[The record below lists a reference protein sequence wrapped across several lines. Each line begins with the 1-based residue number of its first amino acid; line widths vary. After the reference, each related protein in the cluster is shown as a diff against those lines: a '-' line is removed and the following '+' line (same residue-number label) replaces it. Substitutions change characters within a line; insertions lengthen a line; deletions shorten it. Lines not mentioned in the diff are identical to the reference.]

1 MTVNWTS
8 HIRQFQRMVK
18 KMNNRLIIVFL
29 ISILISSLLH
39 SQIAEQAL
47 WSNCDI
53 PEKNMDKILKW
64 LNKSMNEA
72 KNAVK
77 NGRWYNNENHKFKP
91 CKIQEIENLYKNLI
105 FEYDCTCGE
114 CGRGGPSHKYAK
126 DRPFIRICQP
136 LDMYSNKEVDL
147 NKASKKLCGCI
158 QGLIVHELI
167 HAAGDDTEEGAV
179 DCSKILYPCAIDPYG
194 DETPDHSNCTC
205 CK

>member
-1 MTVNWTS
+1 VNS
-8 HIRQFQRMVK
+8 
-18 KMNNRLIIVFL
+18 RLIIVFL
-29 ISILISSLLH
+29 ISILILRLLH
-39 SQIAEQAL
+39 AQSAEQAP
-47 WSNCDI
+47 WSNCNFSQNI
-53 PEKNMDKILKW
+53 GDKILEW
-64 LNKSMNEA
+64 LNDAMNEA
-72 KNAVK
+72 KEAVK
-77 NGRWYNNENHKFKP
+77 NGRIYDNGNHKLPP
-91 CKIQEIENLYKNLI
+91 CKIKEIENLYKNII

-114 CGRGGPSHKYAK
+114 CGRGWKHHKIAK
-126 DRPFIRICQP
+126 DRPYIRICQP

-179 DCSKILYPCAIDPYG
+179 DCAKILYPCAIDPYG

>member
-1 MTVNWTS
+1 ME
-8 HIRQFQRMVK
+8 M
-18 KMNNRLIIVFL
+18 KMNNKSIVAFFSIIIISVFL
-29 ISILISSLLH
+29 Y
-39 SQIAEQAL
+39 SQKAVE
-47 WSNCDI
+47 SPFSRCDI
-53 PEKNMDKILKW
+53 PIKTRYKIERW

-136 LDMYSNKEVDL
+136 LDMYSNKDVDL

-179 DCSKILYPCAIDPYG
+179 DCAKILYPCAIDPYG